1 LDQAAPPASGPFD
14 IVAALADHMQI
25 TRRHRPHADKSRRR
39 DPRGAP
45 GFTLIEVLVAV
56 TLLGLLMVAVSAA
69 VRFGAQSWRRAEQ
82 QSAATADVA
91 AVEDVLRRMIIT
103 AKPRFASADPTDAA
117 IAFNGEA
124 NSLALIGTLPDA
136 FAPGLQGQQRLFLV
150 PSGATQIL
158 VVAWRLDL
166 PASDGGELRETLVPL
181 LDHVRA
187 VRFAY
192 YGPTDDGSTRAWT
205 DTWSNR
211 HILPALVRVHIERDT
226 GSMASWP
233 DLIASPMSTV
243 SNECRYTGL
252 DSGCHR
258 TP

>member
-1 LDQAAPPASGPFD
+1 
-14 IVAALADHMQI
+14 M
-25 TRRHRPHADKSRRR
+25 RRHRPCADTGRRR
-39 DPRGAP
+39 GPPAAP

-56 TLLGLLMVAVSAA
+56 TLLGLLMVAVSGA
-69 VRFGAQSWRRAEQ
+69 VRFGAQTWHRAEQ
-82 QSAATADVA
+82 RSAATADIA
-91 AVEDVLRRMIIT
+91 AVEDVLRRMIVT

-117 IAFNGEA
+117 IAFEGNA
-124 NSLALIGTLPDA
+124 ASLALIGTLPDA
-136 FAPGLQGQQRLFLV
+136 FAPGLQGQQRLFVV
-150 PSGATQIL
+150 PSGATQTL

-166 PASDGGELRETLVPL
+166 PSANGSELRETVVPL
-181 LDHVRA
+181 LDHVRT

-192 YGPTDDGSTRAWT
+192 YGPIDDGSAQGWT

-211 HILPALVRVHIERDT
+211 RILPALVRVHIERDA
-226 GSMASWP
+226 GVMASWP